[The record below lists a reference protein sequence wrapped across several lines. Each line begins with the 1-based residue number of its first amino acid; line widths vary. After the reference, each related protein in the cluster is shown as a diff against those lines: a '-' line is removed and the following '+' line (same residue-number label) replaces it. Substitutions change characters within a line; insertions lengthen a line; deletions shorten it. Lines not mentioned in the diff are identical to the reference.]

1 MSNIAITKPAGG
13 RIDLRFLYSGSR
25 LIVLALLCLAMAL
38 LSPVFFTPTNLLNIL
53 TVASV
58 LIILAIGQ
66 TTVILTAGIDL
77 SIGAVVSICGVMTA
91 MLMRAGAPFPIAIL
105 GAVALG
111 SLCGLL
117 NGLMVAVVRL
127 PAFVA
132 TYGMMWVASGFA
144 LVLLNGIVLS
154 AFEPNF
160 RFLGTGNLVGIPMP
174 VVIMAVFWLATYLL
188 LRRTTFGRALYAVGA
203 NPEAARLSGIKKD
216 LTLIRAYLLSGFM
229 SGLGAVVLVARVNAS
244 EPNMGDA
251 YLLPTVAAVVIGG
264 TSLFGGQGGIV
275 GTLIGALIMTIVQN
289 GMVLLGVKS
298 EWQTFVLG
306 ALIVVAVLLDQWV
319 RKSMPEAS

>member
-1 MSNIAITKPAGG
+1 MSDISVARTRAG
-13 RIDLRFLYSGSR
+13 RLDLRFLYSGSR
-25 LIVLALLCLAMAL
+25 LIVLALLCIGMTI
-38 LSPVFFTPTNLLNIL
+38 LSPVFFTPTNLLNVL

-77 SIGAVVSICGVMTA
+77 SIGAVVSICGVLTGI
-91 MLMRAGAPFPIAIL
+91 LLRAEVPFPIVIVAALIL
-105 GAVALG
+105 GSVLG
-111 SLCGLL
+111 FF
-117 NGLMVAVVRL
+117 NGLMVAIVRL

-144 LVLLNGIVLS
+144 LVILNGIVIS
-154 AFEPNF
+154 AFDPTF
-160 RFLGTGNLVGIPMP
+160 RFLGVGNVFGIPTPIIVMLL
-174 VVIMAVFWLATYLL
+174 FWSLAYTL
-188 LRRTTFGRALYAVGA
+188 LRRTTFGRSMYAVGA
-203 NPEAARLSGIKKD
+203 NPEAARMSGIKKD
-216 LTLIRAYLLSGFM
+216 RTLVLAYLFSGFM
-229 SGLGAVVLVARVNAS
+229 SALGAVVLVARVNAS

-264 TSLFGGQGGIV
+264 TSLFGGQGGLV

-289 GMVLLGVKS
+289 GMVLLGIKS

-306 ALIVVAVLLDQWV
+306 ALIVIAVLLDQWV
-319 RKSMPEAS
+319 RKSLPEET

>member
-1 MSNIAITKPAGG
+1 MSNIAITKPASG
-13 RIDLRFLYSGSR
+13 RMDLRFLYSGSR